1 MYIRIPYGCKVY
13 TVRLLVCLFVRF
25 CFCILNPVRYFCST
39 LFSPYGLHFLQHT
52 VRDNIPLSP
61 TRGGGCSPSASTPRP
76 PTTACA
82 RTSDHSLTISNLPPP
97 RYVNYVLQY
106 RTGFLHVIPYRFEIS
121 FSTSLTTVRDT
132 FPILSFPLS
141 NTVRYFQP
149 NRSGLLLAIPYGLP
163 TGIARLV
170 PYGILF

>member
-25 CFCILNPVRYFCST
+25 CFCILNPVRYTSGLARTGFTLYTTYRTGQYST
-39 LFSPYGLHFLQHT
+39 FTYK
-52 VRDNIPLSP
+52 
-61 TRGGGCSPSASTPRP
+61 GGGCSPSASTPCP

-106 RTGFLHVIPYRFEIS
+106 RTGFLHVIPFYLAYYRTGY
-121 FSTSLTTVRDT
+121 FS
-132 FPILSFPLS
+132 LSFPC
-141 NTVRYFQP
+141 
-149 NRSGLLLAIPYGLP
+149 P
-163 TGIARLV
+163 T
-170 PYGILF
+170 PYGISNPTGRDFSLQYRTGFQQASLA

>member
-25 CFCILNPVRYFCST
+25 FYSQSRM

-82 RTSDHSLTISNLPPP
+82 RTSDHSLTISNLPP
-97 RYVNYVLQY
+97 L
-106 RTGFLHVIPYRFEIS
+106 EIS

-141 NTVRYFQP
+141 NT
-149 NRSGLLLAIPYGLP
+149 
-163 TGIARLV
+163 
-170 PYGILF
+170 PYGISNPTGRDFSLQYRTGFQQASLA

>member
-1 MYIRIPYGCKVY
+1 M
-13 TVRLLVCLFVRF
+13 FVLF
-25 CFCILNPVRYFCST
+25 CFCILNPVLYFCST

-61 TRGGGCSPSASTPRP
+61 TRGGGCSPSASTPCL

-82 RTSDHSLTISNLPPP
+82 RTSDHSLTISNLPLSPSPP
-97 RYVNYVLQY
+97 TLCQQC
-106 RTGFLHVIPYRFEIS
+106 FAIPYGFPACHPVRAS
-121 FSTSLTTVRDT
+121 SLKSRPRLLPYGIL
-132 FPILSFPLS
+132 FPFLPLS

>member
-1 MYIRIPYGCKVY
+1 MYIHILYGCKVY

-25 CFCILNPVRYFCST
+25 CFCILNPIRYFWST

-61 TRGGGCSPSASTPRP
+61 PRGGGCSPSAS
-76 PTTACA
+76 
-82 RTSDHSLTISNLPPP
+82 PP

-106 RTGFLHVIPYRFEIS
+106 VRASCMSSRTGFRFEIS

-163 TGIARLV
+163 TVIARLV
-170 PYGILF
+170 PYGILFSGWVGNTVRCLGP